1 MMYPAGMDLLDR
13 FRGCLLGGAAG
24 DALGMPSEGY
34 TADEIRSLFG
44 RIEDMMPAP
53 ADHFHACH
61 RPGQFTDDTEE
72 TLMLAESLIEHWGF
86 SANGFSDRLMSWGS
100 TWCTDERLCSGVG
113 FATRSAV
120 ERMIAGIPWQESGIS
135 IPTCG
140 SAMRAAPIGLLYHAD
155 LGLVRSYADLQ
166 SLPTHSAPSSRA
178 GAVAVA
184 AGVALGL
191 MNLSKE
197 MILEGAARQAGRVDP
212 DLGQRLLWIKD
223 LLPLPPE
230 GALGR
235 IGNSPLARETVVSAF
250 YCFIRLEPEQGLI
263 AAASGG
269 GDTDSVASIAGNLF
283 GAVYGAGWIPER
295 WLMRLDQR
303 ERIEGIAEDL
313 FYLWE
318 SFNR

>member
-1 MMYPAGMDLLDR
+1 MAELDLLDR

-24 DALGMPSEGY
+24 DALGMPAEGY
-34 TADEIRSLFG
+34 SAFEIQSLFG
-44 RIEDMMPAP
+44 RIEDMLPAP
-53 ADHFHACH
+53 VGHFHAFH
-61 RPGQFTDDTEE
+61 RPGQVTDDTEE

-86 SANGFSDRLMSWGS
+86 SANGFSDKLMSWGS
-100 TWCTDERLCSGVG
+100 TWCKDERLGNGVG

-120 ERMIAGIPWQESGIS
+120 ESMIHGLPWQESGIS

-166 SLPTHSAPSSRA
+166 SLPTHTAPASRA

-191 MNLSKE
+191 LNLSKE
-197 MILEGAARQAGRVDP
+197 KILEGAARQAGRLDQ
-212 DLGQRLLWIKD
+212 DLGCRLLWIRD

-230 GALGR
+230 VALR
-235 IGNSPLARETVVSAF
+235 CIGNSPLARETVVSAF
-250 YCFIRLEPEQGLI
+250 YCFVGLEPEEGLI

-269 GDTDSVASIAGNLF
+269 GDTDSIASIAGNLF
-283 GAVYGAGWIPER
+283 GAAYGSGWIPER
-295 WLMRLDQR
+295 WLASLDQR
-303 ERIEGIAEDL
+303 ARIERIADEL
-313 FYLWE
+313 FHLSL
-318 SFNR
+318 SFRRY

>member
-1 MMYPAGMDLLDR
+1 MAEMDLLDR

-34 TADEIRSLFG
+34 TALEIQSRFG

-53 ADHFHACH
+53 EDHFHACH

-72 TLMLAESLIEHWGF
+72 TMMLAESLIEHWGF
-86 SANGFSDRLMSWGS
+86 SADGFSDKLMSWGS
-100 TWCTDERLCSGVG
+100 TWSLDERLCKGVG

-120 ERMIAGIPWQESGIS
+120 ESMIAGTPWQESGIS

-166 SLPTHSAPSSRA
+166 SLPTHSAPASRA
-178 GAVAVA
+178 GAVALGV
-184 AGVALGL
+184 GVALAL
-191 MNLSKE
+191 LNLSKD
-197 MILEGAARQAGRVDP
+197 MILEGAARQAGRLDP
-212 DLGQRLLWIKD
+212 DLARRLLWIRD
-223 LLPLPPE
+223 LLPLPLE
-230 GALGR
+230 EALGR

-250 YCFIRLEPEQGLI
+250 FCFMRLDPEEGLV

-269 GDTDSVASIAGNLF
+269 GDTDSIASIAGNLF
-283 GAVYGAGWIPER
+283 GAAYGSGWIPER
-295 WLMRLDQR
+295 WLLSLDSR
-303 ERIEGIAEDL
+303 ERIEGVAGDL
-313 FYLWE
+313 FRLSL
-318 SFNR
+318 SFSR